1 MSHFIAK
8 IFPAFIGVKDALH
21 SVDASIISDQ
31 GRKVMT
37 TQKYLDK
44 VNQAV
49 EKRNKNQSSGSKL
62 QYGTIEVDL
71 GK

>member
-1 MSHFIAK
+1 MAHFIAK

-37 TQKYLDK
+37 NKEDLEK
-44 VNQAV
+44 VNKAV
-49 EKRNKNQSSGSKL
+49 EKRFKNKSSSSGYH
-62 QYGTIEVDL
+62 YGPIEVEFD
-71 GK
+71 K